1 MIETLFLV
9 ADLWLIFVGFFYGWR
24 FIRRYKNYFL
34 GLEWMVVGTSATN
47 FLLWSLVS
55 GGDPNSPM
63 YTIAYFLDAF
73 SRSFGFTLVLIL
85 GLMMV
90 THRYKPT
97 LKVEVCAFLLAIIG
111 GIFLVGLHEGGV
123 YGVGPATFFVVT
135 NLITSIFL
143 LYFAGR
149 LWRAGSTGWAV
160 ATGVNT
166 IVAMVIAI
174 TYDFF
179 PWPFDDAHRSYF
191 YTAALAT
198 WGTQGFIYFKGY
210 KALSDRNAREDAAA
224 AANKEGALS

>member
-1 MIETLFLV
+1 MRQLKT
-9 ADLWLIFVGFFYGWR
+9 R
-24 FIRRYKNYFL
+24 C
-34 GLEWMVVGTSATN
+34 
-47 FLLWSLVS
+47 
-55 GGDPNSPM
+55 
-63 YTIAYFLDAF
+63 
-73 SRSFGFTLVLIL
+73 RSFGFTLVLIL

-160 ATGVNT
+160 ATGVIT

-210 KALSDRNAREDAAA
+210 KALSDGNAREDAAA